1 MKALW
6 VCGAVW
12 LIAACDTANISPC
25 CAVALLAGQEDR
37 AHIPGALQATAEQ
50 FLGPAPGMP
59 PDTPRDTPPDTP
71 LAGLGRD
78 SLSPNSATPHQT
90 LQDRRIGLRL
100 QASQRIAGKSPALQ
114 TPTLQTTVF
123 AALEASHGHSLHS
136 LPQGVGILADP
147 ARISFDSLALT
158 PELGVTQQIGLHNGL
173 SLRLG
178 ASIGQRHAKV
188 RTHFGSALLDVTN
201 HSQQVTRFVRLEAAL
216 RRQDPAHPQRGQ
228 EFALGLQQQDDDS
241 VTLRSDLRFWH

>member
-12 LIAACDTANISPC
+12 LIAACDTADISPC

-37 AHIPGALQATAEQ
+37 AYIPGALQATAEQ
-50 FLGPAPGMP
+50 FLGPAPGTP
-59 PDTPRDTPPDTP
+59 PAPGIPPDTP
-71 LAGLGRD
+71 LTGLGRD

-100 QASQRIAGKSPALQ
+100 QANQRIAGQ
-114 TPTLQTTVF
+114 TPRLQTTVF

-147 ARISFDSLALT
+147 ARVSFDSIALT
-158 PELGVTQQIGLHNGL
+158 PELGVTQQIGLRDGL

-178 ASIGQRHAKV
+178 ASVGQRYAKV

-201 HSQQVTRFVRLEAAL
+201 HSQQVTRFVGLEAAL
-216 RRQDPAHPQRGQ
+216 RRQDPTHPHRGQ
-228 EFALGLQQQDDDS
+228 EFALGLHRQDDSS